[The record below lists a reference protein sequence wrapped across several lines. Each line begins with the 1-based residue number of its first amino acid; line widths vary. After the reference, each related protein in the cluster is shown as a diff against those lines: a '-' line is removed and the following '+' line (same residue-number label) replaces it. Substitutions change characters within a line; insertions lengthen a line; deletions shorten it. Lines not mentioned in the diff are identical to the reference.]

1 MTEDFEIINTID
13 LFCGAGGF
21 SKGLENAG
29 FDIIAGIDYNEK
41 VKDTYEKN
49 HRKAKFYQY
58 DMVDGVIEEFNKGDF
73 DFIIGSPP
81 CQGFSDARGNRD
93 EKTTFHKV
101 RNSLPFRYIEWI
113 EALKPEIALLENV
126 SGMATKR
133 IGSKLVLELIAEG
146 FKEVGYNIRIGL
158 LNSVFYGVP
167 QERIRVFCL
176 GYKKKYNKI
185 LNHYPFPLPEFIPT
199 NFKKVKPRKRKLNS
213 WKFEET
219 EENFFPIEEQNII
232 TVGDV
237 IEDLPENPTKDGKV
251 NYVENIDLNPY
262 LEYLR
267 RNTGNYVSLHYIY
280 EKPKPNE
287 LEILKAIPEGKIYR
301 SSRFG
306 KSYIGV
312 WELFPSEFQKNEYL
326 ILLFMCRFRTRNG
339 FKTKEGKHTEGYMLE
354 SSFGTYNN
362 MINLMLQNDIF
373 NEKEAEFWRNIM
385 NKKDLP
391 SPQETLKNLYENKW
405 LRIQELENGISYDI
419 NTKSGIRPLYLRLHR
434 ELPSRTLMTTSF
446 KVRELVHPTINR
458 PITFREGA
466 RIQSFPDDFEFY
478 GTPKNIAMMI
488 GNAVP
493 PLLAQKLGQY
503 YKIIM
508 QNISSIS
515 NITDIEKNIKLKN
528 KLLLEYV

>member
-1 MTEDFEIINTID
+1 MTNDFETINTID

-21 SKGLENAG
+21 SKGLENTG
-29 FDIIAGIDYNEK
+29 FNIIAGIDFNEK

-49 HRKAKFYQY
+49 HRKAKFYLH
-58 DMVDGVIEEFNKGDF
+58 DVVDGVIEEFNDI

-133 IGSKLVLELIAEG
+133 FGSKLVLELIAEG
-146 FKEVGYNIRIGL
+146 FKEAEYKIKIGL

-176 GYKKKYNKI
+176 GYKKKYSKI
-185 LNHYPFPLPEFIPT
+185 LDNYPFPLPEYIPT
-199 NFKKVKPRKRKLNS
+199 NLKKVKPKKKKLNV
-213 WKFEET
+213 WKFEES
-219 EENFFPIEEQNII
+219 EENFFPIEEKKII
-232 TVGDV
+232 TVGGL
-237 IEDLPENPTKDGKV
+237 IEDLPENPTIDGKV
-251 NYVENIDLNPY
+251 KYTKNEDLN
-262 LEYLR
+262 EYLAYLR
-267 RNTGNYVSLHYIY
+267 KSNNDSVTLHQIY
-280 EKPKPNE
+280 ENPKPFE
-287 LEILKAIPEGKIYR
+287 LEILKSIPEGKIYR

-306 KSYIGV
+306 ERYIGV
-312 WELFPSEFQKNEYL
+312 WELFSSKFQKNEYL
-326 ILLFMCRFRTRNG
+326 TLLFMCRFRTRNG

-354 SSFGTYNN
+354 SNFRTYDD
-362 MINLMLQNDIF
+362 MIDLMLENDFF
-373 NEKEAEFWRNIM
+373 NEKEANSWKRIMRNQE
-385 NKKDLP
+385 LLT
-391 SPQETLKNLYENKW
+391 PQETLKHLYKTKW
-405 LRIQELENGISYDI
+405 LRIQETANGLAYDI

-434 ELPSRTLMTTSF
+434 KLPSRTLMTTSF

-478 GTPKNIAMMI
+478 GTPKNLAMMI

-515 NITDIEKNIKLKN
+515 NITDIEKNIKLKT